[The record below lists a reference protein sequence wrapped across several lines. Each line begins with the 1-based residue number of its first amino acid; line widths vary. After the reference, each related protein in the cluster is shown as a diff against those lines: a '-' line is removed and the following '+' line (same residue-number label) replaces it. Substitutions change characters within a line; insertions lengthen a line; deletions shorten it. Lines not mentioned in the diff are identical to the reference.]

1 MEEYIVEIISSHRR
15 EVLIALLFLIVVIW
29 LINKLTNKEDKWV
42 SKEKFQ
48 REKKKLHPHFSEE
61 EFHRF
66 CAFLKS
72 YQGGYVKRRS
82 GKIVYQDFLNKEKG
96 DLKGI
101 FFNLVIANPNIT
113 VAQKEEFRHF
123 LISIGVTGVDERPEY
138 ETRDSKLRNRKTDED
153 DYWRKEVGN
162 TGEQIVRDELK
173 KLDQKNYA
181 VINAFITSWL

>member
-15 EVLIALLFLIVVIW
+15 EVLIVLLFLIVIW
-29 LINKLTNKEDKWV
+29 LISRLTNKEDKWV

-72 YQGGYVKRRS
+72 YQGGYVRRRS

-113 VAQKEEFRHF
+113 VAQKEELQRCTK
-123 LISIGVTGVDERPEY
+123 GT
-138 ETRDSKLRNRKTDED
+138 
-153 DYWRKEVGN
+153 
-162 TGEQIVRDELK
+162 
-173 KLDQKNYA
+173 
-181 VINAFITSWL
+181 

>member
-1 MEEYIVEIISSHRR
+1 MEKYIVEILSSHRR
-15 EVLIALLFLIVVIW
+15 EVLIVLLFVIVVIW
-29 LINKLTNKEDKWV
+29 LISRLTNKEDKWV

-61 EFHRF
+61 EFRRF

-72 YQGGYVKRRS
+72 YQGGYVRRRS

-113 VAQKEEFRHF
+113 VAQKEEFRQF
-123 LISIGVTGVDERPEY
+123 WISIGVKVVGDGPE
-138 ETRDSKLRNRKTDED
+138 
-153 DYWRKEVGN
+153 
-162 TGEQIVRDELK
+162 
-173 KLDQKNYA
+173 
-181 VINAFITSWL
+181 